1 MHRPKDLKTLQA
13 IIKIFG
19 LAIDLKDDDY
29 QNFKLGGSGW
39 STTDIDTSPRGK
51 KLDKIAK
58 ELNVIQKVSYHKSLS
73 LFNTDCN

>member
-39 STTDIDTSPRGK
+39 SVTDIDTSPRGK

-58 ELNVIQKVSYHKSLS
+58 ELINIAQVSHQKFLS
-73 LFNTDCN
+73 SS